1 MNLPNKIT
9 LLRIMLIPFVIF
21 FYLASSFIPGAKL
34 IATILF
40 IVAVL
45 TDFVDGK
52 IARGQNL
59 VTVLGTFLDSIADKM
74 LVSTGLLLV
83 VCDGTILAPIGV
95 ISAII
100 VICREFLVSALR
112 QLGASKNV
120 IISADM
126 WGKVK
131 ATVQF
136 VTVAMFMFV
145 AYLHSISIFDGW
157 FAVTLNIVSYIGLA
171 LTVLLTIMSCV
182 HYCLANKGLFR
193 EDTPNKKIEQG
204 NEE

>member
-9 LLRIMLIPFVIF
+9 MLRIILIPFIIF
-21 FYLASSFIPGAKL
+21 FYLASSFVPGGKL

-40 IVAVL
+40 VVAVL
-45 TDFVDGK
+45 TDFLDGK
-52 IARGQNL
+52 IARSRNL
-59 VTVLGTFLDSIADKM
+59 ITVLGTFLDSIADKM
-74 LVSTGLLLV
+74 LVATGLLLI
-83 VCDGTILAPIGV
+83 VCDGTIIAPLGV

-112 QLGASKNV
+112 QLGASKNI

-136 VTVAMFMFV
+136 VTVTLFMFV
-145 AYLHSISIFDGW
+145 AYLWSIGVYSGW
-157 FAVTLNIVSYIGLA
+157 AYQGLEILSYIGLA
-171 LTVLLTIMSCV
+171 LTVLLTIMSCM
-182 HYCLANKGLFR
+182 HYCVGNKQLF
-193 EDTPNKKIEQG
+193 K
-204 NEE
+204 EEPKQEVAGDKQ

>member
-9 LLRIMLIPFVIF
+9 LSRILLIPFVIF
-21 FYLASSFIPGAKL
+21 FYLASSFVPGGKL

-40 IVAVL
+40 IIAVL

-52 IARGQNL
+52 LARSRNL

-95 ISAII
+95 ITAII

-145 AYLHSISIFDGW
+145 AYLHSIAIYEGW
-157 FAVTLNIVSYIGLA
+157 FVSALEIVSYIGLA
-171 LTVLLTIMSCV
+171 LTILLTIMSCV
-182 HYCLANKGLFR
+182 HYCLGNKELFR
-193 EDTPNKKIEQG
+193 EDSPKTKSEQG
-204 NEE
+204 NEK

>member
-9 LLRIMLIPFVIF
+9 MLRIILIPFIIF
-21 FYLASSFIPGAKL
+21 FYLASSFVPGGKL
-34 IATILF
+34 VATILF
-40 IVAVL
+40 VVAVL
-45 TDFVDGK
+45 TDFLDGK
-52 IARGQNL
+52 IARSRNL
-59 VTVLGTFLDSIADKM
+59 ITVLGTFLDSIADKM
-74 LVSTGLLLV
+74 LVATGLLLIA
-83 VCDGTILAPIGV
+83 CDGAIIAPLGV

-112 QLGASKNV
+112 QLGASKNI

-136 VTVAMFMFV
+136 VTVTLFMFV
-145 AYLHSISIFDGW
+145 AYLWSIGVYSGW
-157 FAVTLNIVSYIGLA
+157 AYQGIVVISYIGLA

-182 HYCLANKGLFR
+182 HYCVGNKQLFK
-193 EDTPNKKIEQG
+193 EEQKKEVTGDKQ
-204 NEE
+204 

>member
-9 LLRIMLIPFVIF
+9 MARIILIPFIIF
-21 FYLASSFIPGAKL
+21 FYLASSFLPGGKL
-34 IATILF
+34 FATVLF

-45 TDFVDGK
+45 TDMVDGK
-52 IARGQNL
+52 IARSRNL
-59 VTVLGTFLDSIADKM
+59 ITVLGTFLDSIADKM
-74 LVSTGLLLV
+74 LVATGLLLI
-83 VCDGTILAPIGV
+83 VCDGTIVAPLGV
-95 ISAII
+95 ITAII

-112 QLGASKNV
+112 QLGASKNI

-136 VTVAMFMFV
+136 VTVSLFMFV
-145 AYLHSISIFDGW
+145 AYLQSIGIFSGW
-157 FAVTLNIVSYIGLA
+157 AYICFVVLSYIGLA

-182 HYCLANKGLFR
+182 HYCVG
-193 EDTPNKKIEQG
+193 NKKLFMEDDLNQGDEQ
-204 NEE
+204 

>member
-9 LLRIMLIPFVIF
+9 ILRIILIPFIIF
-21 FYLASSFIPGAKL
+21 FYLASSFVPGGKL

-40 IVAVL
+40 VVAVL
-45 TDFVDGK
+45 TDFLDGK
-52 IARGQNL
+52 IARGRNL
-59 VTVLGTFLDSIADKM
+59 ITVLGTFLDSIADKM
-74 LVSTGLLLV
+74 LVATGLLLV
-83 VCDGTILAPIGV
+83 VCDGTIFAPLGV

-112 QLGASKNV
+112 QLGASKNI

-136 VTVAMFMFV
+136 VTVTMFMFV
-145 AYLHSISIFDGW
+145 AYLWSIGVYSGW
-157 FAVTLNIVSYIGLA
+157 AYQGLVIISYIGLA

-182 HYCLANKGLFR
+182 HYCAGNKQLFK
-193 EDTPNKKIEQG
+193 EEPKKEVTGDKQ
-204 NEE
+204 

>member
-9 LLRIMLIPFVIF
+9 LSRILLIPFVIF
-21 FYLASSFIPGAKL
+21 FYLASSFVPGGKL

-40 IVAVL
+40 IIAVL

-52 IARGQNL
+52 LARSRNL

-95 ISAII
+95 ITAII

-136 VTVAMFMFV
+136 VTVAMFMFI
-145 AYLHSISIFDGW
+145 AYLHSIAIYEGW
-157 FAVTLNIVSYIGLA
+157 FVSTLEIVSYVGLA
-171 LTVLLTIMSCV
+171 LTILLTIMSCV
-182 HYCLANKGLFR
+182 HYCLGNKELFR
-193 EDTPNKKIEQG
+193 EDSPKTKSEQG
-204 NEE
+204 NEK

>member
-9 LLRIMLIPFVIF
+9 MLRIILIPFIIF
-21 FYLASSFIPGAKL
+21 FYLASSFVPGGKL

-40 IVAVL
+40 VVAVL
-45 TDFVDGK
+45 TDFLDGK
-52 IARGQNL
+52 IARGRNL
-59 VTVLGTFLDSIADKM
+59 ITVLGTFLDSIADKM
-74 LVSTGLLLV
+74 LVATGLLLI
-83 VCDGTILAPIGV
+83 VCDGAIIAPFGV

-112 QLGASKNV
+112 QLGASKNI

-136 VTVAMFMFV
+136 VTVTLFMFV
-145 AYLHSISIFDGW
+145 AYLWSIGVYSGW
-157 FAVTLNIVSYIGLA
+157 AYQGLVIISYIGLA

-182 HYCLANKGLFR
+182 HYCADNKQLFK
-193 EDTPNKKIEQG
+193 EEPKKEVTGDKQ
-204 NEE
+204 